1 MSAPLSHPS
10 PPLPF
15 LVCVEFKQDAC
26 HGCDTSRGSNHT
38 LLSFS
43 FGRVVARLTFSFRSI
58 PNQNYIGIVA
68 SSAEDILQ
76 ALNPVSIQRQLQNAL
91 IADCGGQ
98 EGQEGVGGRGEEV
111 PGRYFNFDTFSIFD
125 NYGNEEQ
132 RRS

>member
-1 MSAPLSHPS
+1 MSAPLSSFSSS
-10 PPLPF
+10 PVSCLCRIQTRRLPR
-15 LVCVEFKQDAC
+15 LRHKQF
-26 HGCDTSRGSNHT
+26 GGSNHT

-98 EGQEGVGGRGEEV
+98 CGREGFDEE
-111 PGRYFNFDTFSIFD
+111 
-125 NYGNEEQ
+125 
-132 RRS
+132 